1 LFFFDNYCT
10 WAEQNKKGG
19 FCWQQNKRK
28 KLFQE
33 VFKSFVFFIW
43 GQTFSTE
50 AFKVFFHSFLV
61 S

>member
-10 WAEQNKKGG
+10 WAEQNKKRG